1 LAGSSPGLEVSRP
14 LPLQILYA
22 FVMPRLGTAVFNE
35 DISMTDL
42 LMIVFTVA
50 FFAVA
55 LLYTAACEKLR

>member
-1 LAGSSPGLEVSRP
+1 
-14 LPLQILYA
+14 LQILYA

>member
-1 LAGSSPGLEVSRP
+1 
-14 LPLQILYA
+14 
-22 FVMPRLGTAVFNE
+22 MPRLRSADFNE

-55 LLYTAACEKLR
+55 LLYTTACEKLR